1 MSIRIIDKCSWLCY
15 FFNLN
20 DTEWIIYKIWN
31 VSLIF
36 YESWSDWT
44 PIVLGLHTKQK
55 CMCGH
60 YSYWMQ
66 CRLARSSRMDK
77 HLADQDLFKINV
89 GLGTIYEI
97 MLTVRARFLLIGPIN
112 WPSVWSFI
120 IPNICWNKFVLLFL
134 DDFFYWPL
142 FFYNRKRPV

>member
-1 MSIRIIDKCSWLCY
+1 M
-15 FFNLN
+15 
-20 DTEWIIYKIWN
+20 
-31 VSLIF
+31 
-36 YESWSDWT
+36 
-44 PIVLGLHTKQK
+44 LGLHTKQK

-134 DDFFYWPL
+134 DDFFIDL
-142 FFYNRKRPV
+142 FFYHRKRPVLIVTLILMVFWGVFLIKKKIYFMCNILWPFWMKYYLALSNRIT

>member
-142 FFYNRKRPV
+142 FFL

>member
-1 MSIRIIDKCSWLCY
+1 M
-15 FFNLN
+15 
-20 DTEWIIYKIWN
+20 
-31 VSLIF
+31 
-36 YESWSDWT
+36 
-44 PIVLGLHTKQK
+44 LGLHTKQK

-134 DDFFYWPL
+134 DDFFYWP
-142 FFYNRKRPV
+142 FFYHRKRPVLIVTLILMGFFFGGGVNKIKIFTSCVTFCDLFEMKYYLALSNRIT